1 MADSNRS
8 ALRVGILLAAG
19 LSIFAFAVLTFGHG
33 TRFLSGG
40 ESFEAHFQRINGL
53 QTGAPV
59 MLRGVRVGA
68 VEGIEFP
75 GDPSADYV
83 VVRLWIQNGA
93 AMRVRADSQAKIA
106 SLGVLGDKFVVLTGG
121 TPDSPTARAGTVLPS
136 VDPVDY
142 ATLLQRK
149 GTHDTLANVLAIT
162 ESMRTLIDAVNNGH
176 GLAHELFYSEATD
189 SNQRTLTLE
198 SLRATVDAARQT
210 VLDLDV
216 ILRRAESG
224 KGIMGAL
231 FNGDG
236 RRLDANLQAA
246 AASARTAT
254 EALAALAQRYRNADG
269 AIPQLMENREYAREV
284 MDNLRQSSA
293 DLEQILHKINA
304 GQGTIGKLVNNPA
317 LYDSAQKLVATQ
329 GWGVAF
335 IKAIYGVLHPLS
347 STEPGPDGYVQPQIA
362 QGNLVGQGSLA
373 LPHSGSSALSLHGDP
388 AHRCDNVNER

>member
-1 MADSNRS
+1 MADSNHS
-8 ALRVGILLAAG
+8 TLRVGILIAVGLA
-19 LSIFAFAVLTFGHG
+19 IFAFAVLTFGRG
-33 TRFLSGG
+33 TRFLSG
-40 ESFEAHFQRINGL
+40 SALFEAHFQRINGL

-75 GDPSADYV
+75 SDPDADYV
-83 VVRLWIQNGA
+83 VVRLWIRNTA
-93 AMRVRADSQAKIA
+93 TMRVRADSQAKIA
-106 SLGVLGDKFVVLTGG
+106 SLGLLGDKFVVLTGG
-121 TPDSPTARAGTVLPS
+121 TPGSPMAQPGTVLPS

-162 ESMRTLIDAVNNGH
+162 ESTRTLIDAINNGH
-176 GLAHELFYSEATD
+176 GLAHELLYGGAAD

-216 ILRRAESG
+216 VLRRAESG
-224 KGIMGAL
+224 NSLMGAL

-236 RRLDANLQAA
+236 RRIDANLQAA
-246 AASARTAT
+246 ATSARTAT
-254 EALAALAQRYRNADG
+254 ETLAALAQRYRNADG

-293 DLEQILHKINA
+293 DLEQILHKINS
-304 GQGTIGKLVNNPA
+304 GQGTIGKLVNNPE
-317 LYDSAQKLVATQ
+317 LYDSAQKLVTTQ

-335 IKAIYGVLHPLS
+335 FKAIYSVLHPLS
-347 STEPGPDGYVQPQIA
+347 STEPGPDACVEPQAA
-362 QGNLVGQGSLA
+362 QSNLVGRDSLA
-373 LPHSGSSALSLHGDP
+373 LTPARSTATSLHEDP
-388 AHRCDNVNER
+388 AAPMR